1 MRETFLILGSSQS
14 AGIKA
19 LILANDEV
27 PFIKTLGITFLPG
40 SHALVGML
48 VTEVKAE
55 MMTVLSAG
63 LLCCETPP
71 FKEFLKLVLQAKI
84 EIKMGLIWRLENP

>member
-48 VTEVKAE
+48 VTEVNAE

-63 LLCCETPP
+63 LLCHETPP
-71 FKEFLKLVLQAKI
+71 FKYFSKLVLQVKI
-84 EIKMGLIWRLENP
+84 EIKME